1 MERTKEN
8 LEYGFNAKFSKFIIS
23 GTTQASIDK
32 SCTDMKEEFKLPFHE
47 IIDSRF
53 EYSTI
58 WIFKNS
64 DDKIFG
70 VPEYILKVKYDN
82 KEKTRLKILLAG
94 GYKNIFG
101 KDFIMD
107 TEKNMEK
114 ATIVI
119 PILKESILKSWNTIF
134 EMFEAKK

>member
-1 MERTKEN
+1 M
-8 LEYGFNAKFSKFIIS
+8 
-23 GTTQASIDK
+23 
-32 SCTDMKEEFKLPFHE
+32 
-47 IIDSRF
+47 
-53 EYSTI
+53 YSTI

-82 KEKTRLKILLAG
+82 KEKTRLKIFLAG